1 MDIDERSWET
11 IAADSVLM
19 NAVSNWRKDP
29 EKWIEYSID
38 RLNETVRVNP
48 LRDDIEWVENWLQK
62 IEAVK
67 IEWFTKRDSHDY
79 GVRNSNGCCFMYC

>member
-19 NAVSNWRKDP
+19 NAVSSWRKDP
-29 EKWIEYSID
+29 EKWLEKSID

-48 LRDDIEWVENWLQK
+48 LRDDIEWVENTLTFFFFRRWLFVRS
-62 IEAVK
+62 IMRCAMVR
-67 IEWFTKRDSHDY
+67 FTATKEQF
-79 GVRNSNGCCFMYC
+79 C

>member
-29 EKWIEYSID
+29 EKWLENSVE

-48 LRDDIEWVENWLQK
+48 LRDDIEWVENWLKKLERLRLNGSQEWVVHGRYHFREVKQK
-62 IEAVK
+62 E
-67 IEWFTKRDSHDY
+67 
-79 GVRNSNGCCFMYC
+79 M

>member
-67 IEWFTKRDSHDY
+67 IEWFT
-79 GVRNSNGCCFMYC
+79 GVGSAGHYHSQEVKQKEK